1 MGTDRQ
7 QSLTSMSAIFSSVK
21 QAFSNRNLMVIT
33 LTQSLFM
40 LTASLWWPYWSLYI
54 QSLGASITLVGLI
67 FMAEMFFQ
75 LIFQLPGG
83 YLTDRLGRKKV
94 IVLGSICRA
103 VSPVIYLL
111 TGSWE
116 WVVVGLLFTQASNM
130 MIPAID
136 ALIAESV
143 TKENRGLGYGAF
155 RMMTWL
161 PQIFSAFIGGV
172 IMDWLGILPGVR
184 VAIGCTLIV
193 AILNVFIR
201 WRYLNDTYDPMKIV
215 GAERHSPIDALRNMR
230 KVPRSIW
237 YLIVVAAFSAFAFRL
252 VNNFMAIYA
261 TKQLHLTNTE
271 WGVVTMIVGLTSTL
285 LTIPGSIISDRVGRK
300 PGIMASLGLLPL
312 QFFGFT
318 IAGGFM
324 GLMGARFLG
333 GVSEGF
339 GGAVTGI
346 EGGSAWL
353 ALVADMVPANQR
365 GMVMGLIGTMA
376 GLLSLPGSSLG
387 GVMYD
392 KLSPEAP
399 FYLAA
404 ASGMAAFIVF
414 TLFVKEPKMKAD

>member
-1 MGTDRQ
+1 MTAIIS
-7 QSLTSMSAIFSSVK
+7 SLK
-21 QAFSNRNLMVIT
+21 QAFSNRNLMIIT

-54 QSLGASITLVGLI
+54 QNLGASITLVGVI

-94 IVLGSICRA
+94 IVLGSLCRSI
-103 VSPVIYLL
+103 SPVIYIL
-111 TGSWE
+111 TGTWE

-136 ALIAESV
+136 AL
-143 TKENRGLGYGAF
+143 
-155 RMMTWL
+155 M
-161 PQIFSAFIGGV
+161 
-172 IMDWLGILPGVR
+172 
-184 VAIGCTLIV
+184 
-193 AILNVFIR
+193 
-201 WRYLNDTYDPMKIV
+201 
-215 GAERHSPIDALRNMR
+215 NMR

-261 TKQLHLTNTE
+261 TEQLRLTNTQ
-271 WGVVTMIVGLTSTL
+271 WGIVTMMVSLVSTL

-300 PGIMASLGLLPL
+300 PGIMTSLGLLPL

-324 GLMGARFLG
+324 GLMGTRFLG

-353 ALVADMVPANQR
+353 ALVADVVPANQR

-387 GVMYD
+387 GAMYD
-392 KLSPEAP
+392 NISPEAP
-399 FYLAA
+399 FYVAA
-404 ASGMAAFIVF
+404 CSGFVAFLIF
-414 TLFVKEPKMKAD
+414 ALLIKEPKMKAD

>member
-1 MGTDRQ
+1 MT
-7 QSLTSMSAIFSSVK
+7 TIFSSIK

-54 QSLGASITLVGLI
+54 QNLGASITLVGLI

-94 IVLGSICRA
+94 IVLGSLCRS
-103 VSPVIYLL
+103 VSPFIYLL

-172 IMDWLGILPGVR
+172 IMDWLGIIPGVR

-193 AILNVFIR
+193 ALLNVFIR
-201 WRYLNDTYDPMKIV
+201 WRYLTDTYDPMKIAGV
-215 GAERHSPIDALRNMR
+215 ERHSPLDALRNMR
-230 KVPRSIW
+230 KVPKSIW
-237 YLIVVAAFSAFAFRL
+237 YLIMVAAFSAFAFRL
-252 VNNFMAIYA
+252 VNNFMVIYA
-261 TKQLHLTNTE
+261 TEQLHLTNTE
-271 WGVVTMIVGLTSTL
+271 WGIVTMMVGLVSTV

-318 IAGGFM
+318 VAGGFM
-324 GLMGARFLG
+324 GLIGARFLG

-353 ALVADMVPANQR
+353 ALVADMVPAGQR

-392 KLSPEAP
+392 NISPETP
-399 FYLAA
+399 FYVAA
-404 ASGMAAFIVF
+404 ASGLAAFIVF
-414 TLFVKEPKMKAD
+414 TLFVKEPKTKAD

>member
-1 MGTDRQ
+1 MT
-7 QSLTSMSAIFSSVK
+7 AIFSSVK

-54 QSLGASITLVGLI
+54 QHLGASVTLVGVI
-67 FMAEMFFQ
+67 FMSEMFFQ

-94 IVLGSICRA
+94 IVLGSICRG

-111 TGSWE
+111 TGRWE
-116 WVVVGLLFTQASNM
+116 WVVVGMFFTQASNM

-155 RMMTWL
+155 RMMTLL
-161 PQIFSAFIGGV
+161 PQIFTAFIGGV
-172 IMDWLGILPGVR
+172 IMDWIGIIPGVR
-184 VAIGCTLIV
+184 LTIGLTLIV
-193 AILNVFIR
+193 AWINVFIR
-201 WRYLNDTYDPMKIV
+201 WRYLTDTYDPMKIV
-215 GAERHSPIDALRNMR
+215 GTQRHSPIDALRNMR

-261 TKQLHLTNTE
+261 TEQLRLTNTQ
-271 WGVVTMIVGLTSTL
+271 WGIVTMMVRLVSTL

-376 GLLSLPGSSLG
+376 GLLSLPGSTLG
-387 GVMYD
+387 GTMYD
-392 KLSPEAP
+392 NITPETP
-399 FYLAA
+399 FYVAA
-404 ASGMAAFIVF
+404 CSGFAAFLVF
-414 TLFVKEPKMKAD
+414 TLFVKEPKTKAD

>member
-1 MGTDRQ
+1 MT
-7 QSLTSMSAIFSSVK
+7 AIFSSMK

-33 LTQSLFM
+33 LTQSFFM

-54 QSLGASITLVGLI
+54 QNLGASVTMLGLI
-67 FMAEMFFQ
+67 FMSEMIFQ
-75 LIFQLPGG
+75 LLFQLPGG

-94 IVLGSICRA
+94 IVLGSICRG
-103 VSPVIYLL
+103 VSPFIYLL

-116 WVVVGLLFTQASNM
+116 WVVVGMFFTQASNM

-155 RMMTWL
+155 RMMTLL
-161 PQIFSAFIGGV
+161 PQIFTAFIGGV
-172 IMDWLGILPGVR
+172 IMDWVGIIPGVR
-184 VAIGCTLIV
+184 LTIVLTLVAAWV
-193 AILNVFIR
+193 NVFIR
-201 WRYLNDTYDPMKIV
+201 WRYLNDTYDPMKV
-215 GAERHSPIDALRNMR
+215 LGTQRHSPIDALKNMGN
-230 KVPRSIW
+230 VPRSIW
-237 YLIVVAAFSAFAFRL
+237 HLIVVAAFSALAFRL

-261 TKQLHLTNTE
+261 TQELHLTNTQ
-271 WGVVTMIVGLTSTL
+271 WGIVTMTVMVVSTL

-300 PGIMASLGLLPL
+300 PGIMASLGLLPV

-318 IAGGFM
+318 IAGGFT
-324 GLMGARFLG
+324 GILGARFLG

-376 GLLSLPGSSLG
+376 GLLSLPGSTLG
-387 GVMYD
+387 GYMYD
-392 KLSPEAP
+392 NIAPEAP
-399 FYLAA
+399 FYVASASGLAA
-404 ASGMAAFIVF
+404 LIVF
-414 TLFVKEPKMKAD
+414 TLFVKEPKTKAD